1 MLATKLG
8 DRVLVKCSVR
18 CPYQMSCRGWVGTN
32 LLAAPLA
39 LHYTHLYTTSML
51 ECVKMKVIFLQEGG
65 QLLKL
70 HYISA
75 LGNALNVSLNTIR
88 EEKFWAHNIFKTNGF
103 IHKLASFLQPPSWFP

>member
-1 MLATKLG
+1 MTGCKSSAVSGVHIKC
-8 DRVLVKCSVR
+8 LVEGWDK
-18 CPYQMSCRGWVGTN
+18 PPRGPTT
-32 LLAAPLA
+32 

>member
-1 MLATKLG
+1 MSGVHIKC
-8 DRVLVKCSVR
+8 LVEGWDK
-18 CPYQMSCRGWVGTN
+18 PPRGPTT
-32 LLAAPLA
+32 